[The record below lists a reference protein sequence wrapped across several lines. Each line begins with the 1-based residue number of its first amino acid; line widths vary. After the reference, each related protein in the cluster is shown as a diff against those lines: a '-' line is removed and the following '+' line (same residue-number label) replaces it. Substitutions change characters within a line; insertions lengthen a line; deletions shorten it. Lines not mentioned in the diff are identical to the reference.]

1 MRTSHHKNIC
11 FQKKSLKGTGVYF
24 SSFLLGM
31 AILKSKGFS
40 SPRKGTSYKFILILP
55 PIRPSICMSL
65 TIFVDVCPLVFSKI
79 LHSNRNLER
88 EKSGRSWLSKKF
100 LLSLKWTNRVPNRV
114 LLSLKFCRYF
124 LLEDKIKDLPVLC
137 SSANPISGKV
147 VLHKVYGEMLLSKT
161 LPDSLIISISGSKTI
176 LILCIYIFTKE
187 W

>member
-1 MRTSHHKNIC
+1 MFSKEVFKRNW
-11 FQKKSLKGTGVYF
+11 SLFLFF
-24 SSFLLGM
+24 SSGNGHFK
-31 AILKSKGFS
+31 IKRFFQ
-40 SPRKGTSYKFILILP
+40 PQKGTSYKFILILP